1 MFKSVPFSDI
11 PLTRVTRT
19 CMMSKDRKWT
29 NGSVEKKLKGVILV
43 QLPNAFYA
51 YKAFLKQ

>member
-1 MFKSVPFSDI
+1 MITYNKNLMFKSVPFSDI

-19 CMMSKDRKWT
+19 CMMSK
-29 NGSVEKKLKGVILV
+29 ELKLKGVILV

>member
-19 CMMSKDRKWT
+19 CIMSKDRKWT
-29 NGSVEKKLKGVILV
+29 NGSVELKLKGVILV

-51 YKAFLKQ
+51 YKAY